1 MRGLRNLAVAA
12 LLWAAGSILPAAAE
26 TAEDFH
32 AAVAAA
38 YAPYREAVHYLETGN
53 AGLASLAIERAQDEW
68 RKVEATYAPAPPD
81 AFAKDSKW
89 REALALVGRALT
101 DGLKAAESGNVEAA
115 LAALAT
121 VRLSLADLRLRSGQ
135 RVYSDCIDAMNA
147 AMDVLYAYRRKP
159 PARSVPAEQAA
170 FAKAVADT
178 ETWYRRC
185 RDEAPPT
192 MREAGEFKRL
202 FEGALVSLGRLK
214 QAGAAGPD
222 DLIVS
227 LIRELRSFDRLI
239 WLRFG

>member
-1 MRGLRNLAVAA
+1 MRGLRNLAVAV
-12 LLWAAGSILPAAAE
+12 LFWAAGSVLPAAAGS
-26 TAEDFH
+26 AEDFH

-53 AGLASLAIERAQDEW
+53 TGLAGLAIERAQDEW
-68 RKVEATYAPAPPD
+68 RKVEATFAPAPPD
-81 AFAKDSKW
+81 AFAKDPKW
-89 REALALVGRALT
+89 RESLALVGTALT
-101 DGLKAAESGNVEAA
+101 DGLKASESGNSEAA

-121 VRLSLADLRLRSGQ
+121 VRRSLADLRLRSGQ

-159 PARSVPAEQAA
+159 AVRSRPAELAA
-170 FAKAVADT
+170 FLKAVGDA

-185 RDEAPPT
+185 RDEASPAL
-192 MREAGEFKRL
+192 REQNEFRRL
-202 FEGALVSLGRLK
+202 FDGALASLGRLK
-214 QAGAAGPD
+214 QSAASAPD
-222 DLIVS
+222 DIIVS